1 MKTKHAKTPTPLSTF
16 SFPTKILFG
25 AGALSSLPS
34 LVAEMKI
41 RRPLVVTDPGL
52 LMTSAWAGLQEI
64 SGAQWPVFC
73 DVHPNPTAE
82 DVEGAARAF
91 RKGKCDAVL
100 AFGGGSALDTG
111 KAVRLR
117 IKRPKLSLAQFDFAL
132 DWSGLAPFMAIP
144 TTAGTGSEVGRSSV
158 ITMDARKRVLF
169 HPALL
174 AALVILDPALTTDLP
189 GRLTAA
195 TGADALTHC
204 IESYTSTVYHPLCD
218 AVALEGLHL
227 IAHALPRAVKNGH
240 DVEARGQMQ
249 IAAMMGGIAFQK
261 DLGVAHSLSH
271 PLSTMCGLHHG
282 TANAL
287 TLPASMSFNAERRP
301 GLYRRVGLALGLPE
315 PDDRATIAFIQSF
328 LEGIGLRPGL
338 RHYGVKPSQFTA
350 LAAQALDDSCHLTN
364 PVPVTKKDL
373 RHLYEIAF

>member
-1 MKTKHAKTPTPLSTF
+1 MKHAKIATQISTF

-34 LVAEMKI
+34 LLGPLKI
-41 RRPLVVTDPGL
+41 RRPLIVTD
-52 LMTSAWAGLQEI
+52 AGILPTGAFARLQEI
-64 SGAQWPVFC
+64 SGGQWPVYSE
-73 DVHPNPTAE
+73 VHPNPTAE
-82 DVEGAARAF
+82 DVEGAAKAF
-91 RKGKCDAVL
+91 RRGRCDAVL
-100 AFGGGSALDTG
+100 AFGGGSPLDAG

-117 IKRPKLSLAQFDFAL
+117 LRRPKLSLAKFDFTL
-132 DWSGLAPFMAIP
+132 DWSGLAPFIAIP

-158 ITMDARKRVLF
+158 ITMDGRKQVLF

-174 AALVILDPALTTDLP
+174 AAFVILDPELTAALP
-189 GRLTAA
+189 ARLTAA

-218 AVALEGLHL
+218 GIALEGLHL
-227 IAHALPRAVKNGH
+227 IAHALPRAVKNGN
-240 DVEARGQMQ
+240 DLEARGQMQ
-249 IAAMMGGIAFQK
+249 IAATMGGIAFQK

-287 TLPASMSFNAERRP
+287 TLPASMEFNAARRP
-301 GLYRRVGLALGLPE
+301 GLYRRVGVALGLNDA
-315 PDDRATIAFIQSF
+315 DDRAVIAFVRWF

-338 RHYGVKPSQFTA
+338 RHYGVKPAQFAA
-350 LAAQALDDSCHLTN
+350 LAEQALADSCHKTN

-373 RHLYEIAF
+373 RRLYETAY

>member
-1 MKTKHAKTPTPLSTF
+1 MKMKHKKIATQLSTF

-34 LVAEMKI
+34 MLAEWKI

-52 LMTSAWAGLQEI
+52 LQTGAFARLQEI
-64 SGAQWPVFC
+64 SGGKLPVFC
-73 DVHPNPTAE
+73 DVHPNPIAE

-91 RKGKCDAVL
+91 RQGKCDAVL
-100 AFGGGSALDTG
+100 AFGGGSPLDVG

-117 IKRPKLSLAQFDFAL
+117 LKRPKLSLAQFDFAL
-132 DWSGLAPFMAIP
+132 DWSGLAPFIAIP

-158 ITMDARKRVLF
+158 ITMGGRKRVLF

-174 AALVILDPALTTDLP
+174 AAFVILDPALTADLP
-189 GRLTAA
+189 ARLTAA

-218 AVALEGLHL
+218 GIALEGLHL
-227 IAHALPRAVKNGH
+227 IAHALPRAVKNGA
-240 DVEARGQMQ
+240 DLEARGQMQ

-261 DLGVAHSLSH
+261 ELGVAHSLSH
-271 PLSTMCGLHHG
+271 PLSTVCGLHHG

-287 TLPASMSFNAERRP
+287 TLPASMIFNAERRP
-301 GLYRRVGLALGLPE
+301 GLYRRVGLALGLSE
-315 PDDRATIAFIQSF
+315 PDDRATIAFVQSF

-338 RHYGVKPSQFTA
+338 RHYGVKPSQFAT
-350 LAAQALDDSCHLTN
+350 LAAQALEDSCHRTN